1 MGLSLCPVFG
11 FISTSI
17 SHNNNQVW
25 RGGRSTSTDL
35 TFQVMMTLLLVG
47 HMINVYGFIATSIN
61 PIITQLGNMEDQ
73 HALILPGRYDDV
85 ITTRSSNKH

>member
-1 MGLSLCPVFG
+1 
-11 FISTSI
+11 
-17 SHNNNQVW
+17 
-25 RGGRSTSTDL
+25 
-35 TFQVMMTLLLVG
+35 MTLVLVG
-47 HMINVYGFIATSIN
+47 HVINVYGFIATSIN

>member
-1 MGLSLCPVFG
+1 
-11 FISTSI
+11 
-17 SHNNNQVW
+17 
-25 RGGRSTSTDL
+25 
-35 TFQVMMTLLLVG
+35 MTLLLVG

-85 ITTRSSNKH
+85 ITTTSSNKH